1 MDRNQLLAFYYTI
14 TLGST
19 SNAADKLGV
28 KSPAI
33 SKLLKSL
40 ERQVGHEILTK
51 KGRNLVLT
59 DKGKIFFD
67 TTKNILDEYDLSL
80 RRMQRLSDR
89 MEGAFTLSLP
99 PFISSLWFI
108 EAVTPL
114 LKSTPNLS
122 FTIKTLKEEPDF
134 KAGEVDID
142 IRNANP
148 LFLRN
153 EEIITQYLTTY
164 NLGLYASQAYIAE
177 KGLPQNAHELKDHTL
192 ISFTDEG
199 LFPHIYESQPIKCK
213 QHLIID
219 CPLSVAYA
227 VENGLGIGTLFLP
240 IARQSR
246 HSLVQVLP
254 NQLKQALQIYY
265 TYPATLKQNH
275 MVQDLYNYLRS
286 LPEDFLKG
294 RTHLMAKRPQPFNL
308 SPDF

>member
-19 SNAADKLGV
+19 GHAADKVGV
-28 KSPAI
+28 TGSTI

-40 ERQVGHEILTK
+40 EKEVGHQILTK
-51 KGRNLVLT
+51 KGKYLVLT

-67 TTKNILDEYDLSL
+67 TAKNILDEYDLSL

-99 PFISSLWFI
+99 SFISSLWFM

-114 LKSTPNLS
+114 LKDTPELS
-122 FTIKTLKEEPDF
+122 FAIKTLKEAPDF
-134 KAGEVDID
+134 TAGEVDID

-148 LFLRN
+148 LFLKKD
-153 EEIITQYLTTY
+153 EIIAQYLTTY
-164 NLGLYASQAYIAE
+164 NLGLYASQAYIEA
-177 KGLPQNAHELKDHTL
+177 KGMPQNAHELEGHTL
-192 ISFTDEG
+192 ITFTDEG

-219 CPLSVAYA
+219 CPLSVAHA
-227 VENGLGIGTLFLP
+227 VENGLGIGPLLLP
-240 IARQSR
+240 VVHQSP
-246 HSLVQVLP
+246 HPLVPVLP
-254 NQLKQALQIYY
+254 NQLKQTLQIYY
-265 TYPATLKQNH
+265 TYPATLKHNQII
-275 MVQDLYNYLRS
+275 QELYNYLRS

-308 SPDF
+308 SPDL